1 MPLYR
6 YQCDNCGYTFTSLEP
21 VNTDHLKPCG
31 RCGRLSAR
39 RGLTRVVGIVYKGS
53 GFHATDYRRNGD
65 GARGRAREQEKEPE
79 RDKERE
85 GAHHRG

>member
-21 VNTDHLKPCG
+21 VNTDHLKACE

-39 RGLTRVVGIVYKGS
+39 RSPARVGIVYKGS
-53 GFHATDYRRNGD
+53 GFHATDYRRNGK
-65 GARGRAREQEKEPE
+65 ARERTREKETEPEPE
-79 RDKERE
+79 RERE
-85 GAHHRG
+85 GVHHEG

>member
-21 VNTDHLKPCG
+21 VNTDHLKACG

-39 RGLTRVVGIVYKGS
+39 RSLARVGIVYKGS
-53 GFHATDYRRNGD
+53 GFHATDYRRNGG
-65 GARGRAREQEKEPE
+65 GARERARE
-79 RDKERE
+79 RE
-85 GAHHRG
+85 GVHHED